1 MGWHWRDQTDSAS
14 EGAKAPTDKRHNHS
28 GGFPD
33 LVPETGIEATTSR
46 LRLQINDYLVAGCI
60 SLISDSANEID
71 DLFDLDASLIRL
83 IVRSQTGLRKLL
95 H

>member
-46 LRLQINDYLVAGCI
+46 L
-60 SLISDSANEID
+60 DSKSTI
-71 DLFDLDASLIRL
+71 
-83 IVRSQTGLRKLL
+83 T
-95 H
+95 